1 MSVSRIQRAVFCI
14 ELLSSA
20 LLALILY
27 TYVGLPGWG
36 SILLALTIP
45 VFVHAALIA
54 TAFFMTERALQRSSY
69 PRPLQYRI
77 GFFKALR
84 CYFRELASSLR
95 NFSWAQPWRAYA
107 TIAGERRPGN
117 ENIPVLLIHGYFCN
131 RALWRSFA
139 KRLDAAGHPTA
150 TVNLEPVFG
159 SIDNYPLLIHEA
171 VENLRLRTR
180 AKQIALLCHS
190 MGGLAATAYMRAFAQ
205 EHHQNAI
212 AHIITLGSPHQGTV
226 LARHGPGENSRQM
239 QLSSPWRD
247 NLYAHIPAA
256 IRRKYTVILSH
267 HDQIVAPQSIQTL
280 PDATNVELSGI
291 GHMTLLYD
299 RCVQEQVCNI
309 LSKFKS

>member
-1 MSVSRIQRAVFCI
+1 MSVSGIQRMVFCI

-20 LLALILY
+20 LITFILY
-27 TYVGLPGWG
+27 TYVGLPGWA
-36 SILLALTIP
+36 SILVALSIP
-45 VFVHAALIA
+45 LSVHAGLIA
-54 TAFFMTERALQRSSY
+54 LAFFMTELALQTGPY

-77 GFFKALR
+77 GLFKALR
-84 CYFRELASSLR
+84 CYFREFASSLR

-107 TIAGERRPGN
+107 PIAGEQRKGN
-117 ENIPVLLIHGYFCN
+117 EHIPVLLIHGYFCN

-150 TVNLEPVFG
+150 TVNLEPVFD
-159 SIDNYPLLIHEA
+159 SIDNYPPLIHQA
-171 VENLRLRTR
+171 VEDLRLRTG

-190 MGGLAATAYMRAFAQ
+190 MGGLAATAYMCAFAQ
-205 EHHQNAI
+205 EDHQNAI

-239 QLSSPWRD
+239 QLSSPWREH
-247 NLYAHIPAA
+247 LYDHIPLA

-267 HDQIVAPQSIQTL
+267 HDQIVAPQSIQLL

-299 RCVQEQVCNI
+299 RFVQEKVCKI
-309 LSKFKS
+309 LSKFKP